1 MRWLVHAFV
10 FAFAILLG
18 GSPATA
24 TDLIGNGVTHVAAEE
39 DTFVAL
45 MERYGVGFLELVA
58 ANPGVDPWLPEP
70 GTPVVVPTAHLLP
83 QAERK
88 GIVVNLAD
96 QRLYYF
102 PGGDAPVE
110 SYPVGIGREGLETPT
125 GLTEIVRKRKN
136 PVWIPTPRMRAADP
150 SLPRAVAA
158 GPDNP
163 LGTRA
168 LDLGWPYLVI
178 HGTNQPLSLGRRVS
192 QGCLR
197 VPPAPLLSL
206 FAPLTGGTPG
216 RGGEPR
222 SCASARIRGGS
233 PRR

>member
-1 MRWLVHAFV
+1 MRISDWSSDVCSSDL
-10 FAFAILLG
+10 

-39 DTFVAL
+39 DTFVAV
-45 MERYGVGFLELVA
+45 MERYKVGFVELVA

-70 GTPVVVPTAHLLP
+70 GTPVFVPTVHLLP

-88 GIVVNLAD
+88 GSVVNLAD

-102 PGGDAPVE
+102 LGGDAPVE

-168 LDLGWPYLVI
+168 LDLGWQYIVI
-178 HGTNQPLSLGRRVS
+178 HGPNKPLRSEERRVGQECVS
-192 QGCLR
+192 TCR
-197 VPPAPLLSL
+197 SRWSPLHSKKK
-206 FAPLTGGTPG
+206 
-216 RGGEPR
+216 
-222 SCASARIRGGS
+222 
-233 PRR
+233 